1 VYYPGNPGKKH
12 DSLDKSPLLMFK
24 VKSVIIFDGEL
35 PLNPYFGV
43 QFQLQVDIC
52 IYIYI

>member
-1 VYYPGNPGKKH
+1 
-12 DSLDKSPLLMFK
+12 MFK

-43 QFQLQVDIC
+43 QFQLQVDMY
-52 IYIYI
+52 IYIYVYKVVPPSYKLVCKPH